1 MEKNKGEGSMN
12 YQIKNILWSTD
23 FSAESLAAL
32 NYANY
37 LAEHFKASIKAVHVV
52 PDFAPALY
60 ETRAMM
66 VADLI
71 KRQEDLIAKARK
83 RLEKIS
89 AKNPIKFS
97 QILIETGSAGKK
109 VPEIAE
115 KEHCQLIAVGRK
127 GMSALE
133 KILLGSVANQILRRS
148 KVPVLIAPKK
158 RGQAEIKKILVPTD
172 FSAGEEKERDYAWA
186 LASKLQADLTLI
198 YVLELYD
205 FKFSPEEVKALMDES
220 LARLQNRKKRRSNI
234 KVEEVVIRDLNAPAG
249 IVTYA
254 NRHKFDLILM
264 STCVSP
270 VERFFLGSTTEKV
283 ISYATMPVLALPAAY
298 CKT

>member
-1 MEKNKGEGSMN
+1 MN

-23 FSAESLAAL
+23 FSAESLTAL
-32 NYANY
+32 DYASF
-37 LAEHFKASIKAVHVV
+37 LAKHFKAAIKAVHVV

-60 ETRAMM
+60 ETRAVM
-66 VADLI
+66 VSDLV
-71 KRQEDLIAKARK
+71 KRKEDTEIKARA

-89 AKNPIKFS
+89 AKNSVKFS
-97 QILIETGSAGKK
+97 KILVETGSAGKK
-109 VPEIAE
+109 IPDIADE
-115 KEHCQLIAVGRK
+115 EHCQMIAMGRK

-133 KILLGSVANQILRRS
+133 KILMGSVANQVLRRS

-158 RGQAEIKKILVPTD
+158 RARTEIKKILVPTD
-172 FSAGEEKERDYAWA
+172 FSNGEEKERDYAWT
-186 LASKLQADLTLI
+186 LANRLQADLTLI
-198 YVLELYD
+198 YILELYD
-205 FKFSPEEVKALMDES
+205 FKFSPEEVKALMDEA
-220 LARLQNRKKRRSNI
+220 LGRLQNRRKRKSSF
-234 KVEEVVIRDLNAPAG
+234 KVGEVVIRDLNAPAG

-283 ISYATMPVLALPAAY
+283 ISYAAMPVLALPAAF
-298 CKT
+298 CKK

>member
-1 MEKNKGEGSMN
+1 MN